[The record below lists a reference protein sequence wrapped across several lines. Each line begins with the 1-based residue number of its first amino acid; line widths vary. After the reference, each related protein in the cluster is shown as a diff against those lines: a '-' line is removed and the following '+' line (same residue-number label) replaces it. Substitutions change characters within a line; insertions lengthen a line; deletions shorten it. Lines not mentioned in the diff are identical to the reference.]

1 VSTHVTN
8 TDGYAAFA
16 GVPKGVPVAVAVSG
30 DGWTPYTGVYT
41 FHAPNQDVP
50 LSLRRIAAPRRPQD
64 RLLRVRGNFCN
75 LLTNGTLIFDPYLA
89 SIPASARADWL
100 ARHRQAGTTHLAISP
115 SCAYGGAEARG
126 YPAFDWLADPD
137 RFVAYVRSLLAEPS
151 ADGYGFTPIILLD
164 SGDPGYESRMMHW
177 QAIRDRLGADAAD
190 VIVVPGWEL
199 IRASSWDSAAMSRAL
214 ELLGSQ
220 GWPHIGVHL
229 SVERG
234 SFASNPVEPTDPWQ
248 GHESA
253 CWKSHGGQHAEIF
266 FYQATAF
273 TGSLD
278 WLNRWDDIVPRFCQG
293 LNGWRPM
300 ALCLFE
306 TVAYGAWHGQIADP
320 EAEAKRMATAGRDW
334 ARDHYGVTDISYGN
348 GEPD

>member
-1 VSTHVTN
+1 
-8 TDGYAAFA
+8 
-16 GVPKGVPVAVAVSG
+16 
-30 DGWTPYTGVYT
+30 
-41 FHAPNQDVP
+41 
-50 LSLRRIAAPRRPQD
+50 
-64 RLLRVRGNFCN
+64 
-75 LLTNGTLIFDPYLA
+75 
-89 SIPASARADWL
+89 
-100 ARHRQAGTTHLAISP
+100 
-115 SCAYGGAEARG
+115 
-126 YPAFDWLADPD
+126 
-137 RFVAYVRSLLAEPS
+137 
-151 ADGYGFTPIILLD
+151 
-164 SGDPGYESRMMHW
+164 
-177 QAIRDRLGADAAD
+177 
-190 VIVVPGWEL
+190 
-199 IRASSWDSAAMSRAL
+199 
-214 ELLGSQ
+214 
-220 GWPHIGVHL
+220 
-229 SVERG
+229 VERG